1 MAPIMPKDAEKL
13 YSLAELEGKV
23 SPHQL
28 QVKGALGLRAA
39 ALAYVRDVAALARY
53 IGGVVEEPAGGGD
66 WAVAKEVYPGIAIH
80 FIFSGGDE
88 EFPSSLRALYGGAKI
103 DTIRGEE
110 LASITISAA
119 NQLLRFVRESNPDM
133 RLPEVCY
140 KV

>member
-1 MAPIMPKDAEKL
+1 MPKDAKKL
-13 YSLAELEGKV
+13 YSLADLEGKV

-28 QVKGALGLRAA
+28 QVKGALGLRAP
-39 ALAYVRDVAALARY
+39 ALAYVRDVDALAEY
-53 IGGVVEEPAGGGD
+53 VGGIVEGLSGGNG
-66 WAVAKEVYPGIAIH
+66 WAVAKEFYPGIVIH
-80 FIFSGGDE
+80 FTFSAGDG
-88 EFPSSLRALYGGAKI
+88 EFPPSLQALYDGAKI

-119 NQLLRFVRESNPDM
+119 NQLLRFVRENNPDV

>member
-13 YSLAELEGKV
+13 YSLADLEGKV

-28 QVKGALGLRAA
+28 QVKGALGIRAP
-39 ALAYVRDVAALARY
+39 ALAYVRNVVALAEY
-53 IGGVVEEPAGGGD
+53 IGGVVEETIGGGD
-66 WAVAKEVYPGIAIH
+66 WAVAKEVYPGIVIH
-80 FIFSGGDE
+80 FVFSSGDG
-88 EFPSSLRALYGGAKI
+88 EFPCSLRALYGGAKI

-119 NQLLRFVRESNPDM
+119 NQLLRFVRESNPGVS
-133 RLPEVCY
+133 LPEVCY